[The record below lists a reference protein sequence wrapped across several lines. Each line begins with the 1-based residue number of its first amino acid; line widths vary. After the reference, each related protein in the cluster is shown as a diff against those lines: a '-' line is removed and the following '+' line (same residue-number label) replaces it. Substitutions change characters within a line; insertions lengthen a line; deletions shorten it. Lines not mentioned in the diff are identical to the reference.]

1 MCAILDN
8 TTLFKLSFLGDGVR
22 TEDQVYFFFF
32 DCLLPKCIF
41 FLVILLC
48 FFSKKSRLAIDKS
61 QLSTDLQMVKR
72 YTQMNLLKKICPR
85 KIIENLSFGN
95 QMLQM
100 SKNKLKNAKDV
111 PI

>member
-22 TEDQVYFFFF
+22 TEDQVNFFFY
-32 DCLLPKCIF
+32 DCLFPKCIF

-48 FFSKKSRLAIDKS
+48 FFCKKTRITIDKF

-72 YTQMNLLKKICPR
+72 CTQVNLPKKSAQEKHI
-85 KIIENLSFGN
+85 N
-95 QMLQM
+95 
-100 SKNKLKNAKDV
+100 
-111 PI
+111 

>member
-1 MCAILDN
+1 MCAILDY

-32 DCLLPKCIF
+32 DCLRPKCIF

-61 QLSTDLQMVKR
+61 QDLQMVKK

-85 KIIENLSFGN
+85 KIEILSFGN
-95 QMLQM
+95 QML
-100 SKNKLKNAKDV
+100 
-111 PI
+111 

>member
-48 FFSKKSRLAIDKS
+48 FFSKKS

-72 YTQMNLLKKICPR
+72 YTQMNLLKKSAQ
-85 KIIENLSFGN
+85 ENSLKTFCLGN
-95 QMLQM
+95 QMVQK

>member
-22 TEDQVYFFFF
+22 TEDQVYFFFY
-32 DCLLPKCIF
+32 DCLFPKSIF
-41 FLVILLC
+41 FLFILLC

-72 YTQMNLLKKICPR
+72 YTQMNLLKKIGPR
-85 KIIENLSFGN
+85 KFIENLSFGN
-95 QMLQM
+95 QML
-100 SKNKLKNAKDV
+100 
-111 PI
+111 